1 MSDRIAVMNLGKLVE
16 IGTADQIYNEPKD
29 EYTKALFS
37 AVPVADPR
45 RQRERKA
52 ERAKLK
58 IERLTADAEAL
69 T

>member
-1 MSDRIAVMNLGKLVE
+1 
-16 IGTADQIYNEPKD
+16 
-29 EYTKALFS
+29 
-37 AVPVADPR
+37 VPVADPR